1 MALIRCMN
9 NRIALLCVDLAYMY
23 ETKDGG
29 GYDKIRL
36 AIPEVTTENT
46 SDCRDSDEEENNKS
60 SAKTD
65 RQEEPSFSCANFSPC
80 STYFMAVTNSKR
92 LIVWKR
98 HGPGNWEAIIQ
109 RHVARK
115 SVQVRMC
122 STKDTVLVADRSGD
136 VYSFNLDD
144 TEDTGGKL
152 IVGRLS
158 MVLDMVI
165 GEQDNFLA
173 VSDRDE
179 KIQVSC
185 YPNCYNIRTFCLGH
199 TQFVTCLTLLPGP
212 PELLVSGSGDG
223 TIRTWC
229 PETGRQ
235 LHRYEVSIE
244 KRAGDTKYNV
254 ESRKPAVK
262 RLALQPSGTTMA
274 CLIDE
279 LAEVLLLSWQGL
291 EAGWSRLQRLAVPCT
306 PDDVAFD
313 DDSQLWVTLTS
324 PPSVQLFAH
333 STDPNGQ
340 WRRLEVPAELSSA
353 SELPWAPLLKD
364 VSSMLWQILQG
375 KPVVANRNNGSL
387 SQLYKQWFDN
397 EHSYL
402 EKKRRR
408 LEEATAASAPKQLK
422 QEPAPLS

>member
-9 NRIALLCVDLAYMY
+9 NRIALVCVDLVYMY

-29 GYDKIRL
+29 GFDKVQL
-36 AIPEVTTENT
+36 VIPEEREDN
-46 SDCRDSDEEENNKS
+46 SCAAQDSDDEEDSKS
-60 SAKTD
+60 SAKKD
-65 RQEEPSFSCANFSPC
+65 KQEEPGFSCANFSPC
-80 STYFMAVTNSKR
+80 STYFMAVTNAKR

-98 HGPGNWEAIIQ
+98 HSPGNWEAIFQ
-109 RHVARK
+109 RPVARK
-115 SVQVRMC
+115 SIQVRMC
-122 STKDTVLVADRSGD
+122 ATRDTVLVADRSGD

-144 TEDTGGKL
+144 PDDTGGKL
-152 IVGRLS
+152 IIGRLS

-165 GEQDNFLA
+165 GDQDNFLA

-199 TQFVTCLTLLPGP
+199 TQFVTCLALLPGP

-235 LHRYEVSIE
+235 LHRYEIDVE
-244 KRAGDTKYNV
+244 KQAGDIKEKADDN
-254 ESRKPAVK
+254 RKPAVK
-262 RLALQPSGTTMA
+262 RIALQPLGTTMA

-279 LAEVLLLSWQGL
+279 VPEVLLLGWQGA
-291 EAGWSRLQRLAVPCT
+291 EAGWSRLQSLAVPCAPADIT
-306 PDDVAFD
+306 FD
-313 DDSQLWVTLTS
+313 DDGRLWVALTS

-333 STDPNGQ
+333 STESNGGWQ
-340 WRRLEVPAELSSA
+340 RLEVPADLSSA
-353 SELPWAPLLKD
+353 DELPWASLLKD
-364 VSSMLWQILQG
+364 VSSTLCQSLQG
-375 KPVVANRNNGSL
+375 KPALTNGNNGSL
-387 SQLYKQWFDN
+387 SRLYKQWFDN

-408 LEEATAASAPKQLK
+408 LEEAAAGAPKRAKL
-422 QEPAPLS
+422 EPALS

>member
-1 MALIRCMN
+1 MVAAL
-9 NRIALLCVDLAYMY
+9 
-23 ETKDGG
+23 TK
-29 GYDKIRL
+29 YSSPFQRRRPKIL
-36 AIPEVTTENT
+36 AIAGTVT
-46 SDCRDSDEEENNKS
+46 RR
-60 SAKTD
+60 KTANRQRKKD
-65 RQEEPSFSCANFSPC
+65 KQEEPSFSCANFSPC

-98 HGPGNWEAIIQ
+98 HSPGNWEAIFQ

-115 SVQVRMC
+115 SIQVRMC

-144 TEDTGGKL
+144 AEVTGGKL
-152 IVGRLS
+152 VIGRLS
-158 MVLDMVI
+158 MVLDMII

-199 TQFVTCLTLLPGP
+199 TQFVTCLALLPGP

-244 KRAGDTKYNV
+244 KQAGDTKENV

-279 LAEVLLLSWQGL
+279 LPEVLLLGWQGP
-291 EAGWSRLQRLAVPCT
+291 EAGWSRLQSLAVPCT

-313 DDSQLWVTLTS
+313 DDGQLWVTLTS

-333 STDPNGQ
+333 STDSNGQ

-353 SELPWAPLLKD
+353 GELSWAPLLKD
-364 VSSMLWQILQG
+364 VSSTLCQSLQG
-375 KPVVANRNNGSL
+375 KPAIANGNNGSL
-387 SQLYKQWFDN
+387 ARLYKQWFDN

-408 LEEATAASAPKQLK
+408 LEEAAAASAPKRLK
-422 QEPAPLS
+422 QEPTLS

>member
-115 SVQVRMC
+115 SVQ
-122 STKDTVLVADRSGD
+122 TL
-136 VYSFNLDD
+136 
-144 TEDTGGKL
+144 GGKL

-291 EAGWSRLQRLAVPCT
+291 EAGWSRLQRLASSIGAAFCT
-306 PDDVAFD
+306 FHRPKWAVAATGSSCRTLVCKRASMGTA
-313 DDSQLWVTLTS
+313 SQGRQLDALAD
-324 PPSVQLFAH
+324 PSRQVCSF
-333 STDPNGQ
+333 
-340 WRRLEVPAELSSA
+340 
-353 SELPWAPLLKD
+353 
-364 VSSMLWQILQG
+364 
-375 KPVVANRNNGSL
+375 
-387 SQLYKQWFDN
+387 
-397 EHSYL
+397 
-402 EKKRRR
+402 
-408 LEEATAASAPKQLK
+408 
-422 QEPAPLS
+422 